1 LANEEE
7 AIMPAGLPMNAET
20 LRKYSTWFMIYGIVL
35 IVLGVL
41 AIAMPGIA
49 TLATAFLVGWLL
61 IIGGIFGL
69 IAVFAAGT
77 SAAGF
82 WWHLLTAILYL
93 VAGIMIF
100 VSPVAG
106 VLTLTILLAAYM
118 FAGGVM
124 RIVIS
129 LGYRRDIPKA
139 WGWLLFSGIVD
150 IALGLL
156 IISGFPGTAAW
167 VLGLLVGINF
177 VFMGWAIVMTAYAC
191 RTMVQE
197 AKA

>member
-1 LANEEE
+1 
-7 AIMPAGLPMNAET
+7 
-20 LRKYSTWFMIYGIVL
+20 
-35 IVLGVL
+35 
-41 AIAMPGIA
+41 
-49 TLATAFLVGWLL
+49 
-61 IIGGIFGL
+61 
-69 IAVFAAGT
+69 
-77 SAAGF
+77 
-82 WWHLLTAILYL
+82 
-93 VAGIMIF
+93 MIF

-177 VFMGWAIVMTAYAC
+177 VFMGWAIVMAAYAC

>member
-1 LANEEE
+1 
-7 AIMPAGLPMNAET
+7 
-20 LRKYSTWFMIYGIVL
+20 
-35 IVLGVL
+35 
-41 AIAMPGIA
+41 MPGIA
-49 TLATAFLVGWLL
+49 TLATAFLIGWLL
-61 IIGGIFGL
+61 VIGGIFGL

-93 VAGIMIF
+93 VVGIMIF

-124 RIVIS
+124 RIAIS
-129 LGYRRDIPKA
+129 LGYRHDIPKS
-139 WGWLLFSGIVD
+139 WGWVLFSGIVD

-177 VFMGWAIVMTAYAC
+177 VFMGWAIVMVAYAC

>member
-1 LANEEE
+1 
-7 AIMPAGLPMNAET
+7 
-20 LRKYSTWFMIYGIVL
+20 MIYGIVL

-49 TLATAFLVGWLL
+49 ALAATFFIGWLL

-106 VLTLTILLAAYM
+106 VLTLTILVAAYM

-124 RIVIS
+124 RVAIA

-177 VFMGWAIVMTAYAC
+177 VFMGWAIVMAAYAC
-191 RTMVQE
+191 RTMVRE